1 MKIFHYLRKDLKSM
15 ISRKPI
21 ILPLTVLFLLTG
33 CTPAA
38 NTDVPPTNS
47 SLNTS
52 QGSDAVVEPGG
63 ELTVADRLT
72 SAFEENAAL
81 GNVSSIA
88 QGIIDAD
95 IFEVSLDVME
105 VEPGDLLGFNQPIQN
120 FTEGASFSPMI
131 GSIPFMGYIFHT
143 SNPESLVEELE
154 SSYDLRWN
162 ICTEAEEFVLR
173 VSGDYVMFVMYSE
186 SQAKANV

>member
-1 MKIFHYLRKDLKSM
+1 M

-33 CTPAA
+33 CASTT
-38 NTDVPPTNS
+38 NTDVPPIDS

-52 QGSDAVVEPGG
+52 QGSDVVVEPGG
-63 ELTVADRLT
+63 ELTTADRLT
-72 SAFEENAAL
+72 SAFEENTAL
-81 GNVSSIA
+81 DNVSSIA

>member
-1 MKIFHYLRKDLKSM
+1 M
-15 ISRKPI
+15 ILRKPI

-38 NTDVPPTNS
+38 NTDVPPIDN

-52 QGSDAVVEPGG
+52 QGSDTVVEPSGD
-63 ELTVADRLT
+63 LTVADRLT

-81 GNVSSIA
+81 DNVSSIA